1 MKIKDRFNLSH
12 VVGFFVGIVVTVI
25 FNWVVFKDPKRITAP
40 GVAAL
45 VAMSTFTLAL
55 WSASQVREWLSN
67 KINETGYKQCEL
79 IIEKLRRVIVN
90 LYYIRHFFT
99 RLRGANKNNGEF
111 DRIAKELSPIF
122 EEYIQNSSELI
133 TAMES
138 LPSWK
143 IKFILKPIVNEA
155 YHLLNKNKVS
165 TIIRSTL
172 ALLNSE
178 AGTEKKIEYVN
189 KNCKDVL
196 LSIDTVTYRLLGII
210 SANYYKKFKHL
221 SHNS

>member
-1 MKIKDRFNLSH
+1 
-12 VVGFFVGIVVTVI
+12 
-25 FNWVVFKDPKRITAP
+25 
-40 GVAAL
+40 
-45 VAMSTFTLAL
+45 
-55 WSASQVREWLSN
+55 
-67 KINETGYKQCEL
+67 
-79 IIEKLRRVIVN
+79 LRRVIVN